1 MACLEVKC
9 KFSQLKEGRGAVK
22 ALQKCLE
29 TAEQRLEFPLLFVSK
44 KTRFH
49 FIFSPERRGRKA
61 RSCGCAG
68 CLSDLCGGTAWS
80 GLSVR
85 C

>member
-44 KTRFH
+44 KKRG
-49 FIFSPERRGRKA
+49 FISFSARREGAERQEVVA
-61 RSCGCAG
+61 VQDAS
-68 CLSDLCGGTAWS
+68 LI
-80 GLSVR
+80 SVEVR
-85 C
+85 HGAVYQ

>member
-9 KFSQLKEGRGAVK
+9 KVSQLKEGRGAVK

-44 KTRFH
+44 KNAVSFH
-49 FIFSPERRGRKA
+49 FQPGEKGPK
-61 RSCGCAG
+61 GKK
-68 CLSDLCGGTAWS
+68 LWLCRMP
-80 GLSVR
+80 L
-85 C
+85 